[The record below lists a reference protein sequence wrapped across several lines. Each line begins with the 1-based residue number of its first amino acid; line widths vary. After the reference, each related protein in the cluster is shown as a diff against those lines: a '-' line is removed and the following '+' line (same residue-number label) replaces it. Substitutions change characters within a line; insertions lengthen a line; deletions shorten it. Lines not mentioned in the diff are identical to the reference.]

1 MYIILYKGVLHMKK
15 VLTILLLVLSLS
27 LTACGDEPEQGS
39 KTQDVTNETT
49 IDEKAQEEEKEI
61 LNDDEENKEEL
72 STTDTTASREDE
84 IESVINNRINEGE
97 YNDSTLEKIQINKD
111 MSQEDSDKYIA
122 LVYLTFDIKNST
134 KTANDM
140 MRMYSDDLSAT
151 LADKGVEDVTEV
163 AVFWKDEYNNRDV
176 KYAYEYKDGKFFV
189 SDIAGE

>member
-1 MYIILYKGVLHMKK
+1 MKK